1 RVTSPAFLFTSRSV
15 GHRIHPSDID
25 CPTKETRPSWP
36 INLYDSHLEL
46 QNGFCCCS
54 ACLFFVVE
62 NTFDLITTWRVEKKK
77 TRVRKIISLVL
88 SSTLFAMLIRY
99 IIRGEH

>member
-1 RVTSPAFLFTSRSV
+1 M
-15 GHRIHPSDID
+15 DIA
-25 CPTKETRPSWP
+25 
-36 INLYDSHLEL
+36 IVLL
-46 QNGFCCCS
+46 
-54 ACLFFVVE
+54 ALFFVVE